1 MVSVTGGNDQ
11 KKIKDYKPI
20 IITIFKVYNF
30 VLRLKDDGIMDHN
43 EFRKK
48 FID

>member
-1 MVSVTGGNDQ
+1 MVSVTGGNYQ

-20 IITIFKVYNF
+20 IFTIFEVYKF
-30 VLRLKDDGIMDHN
+30 VLRLKDDGIIDHT
-43 EFRKK
+43 EFRNK